1 MNWCWLHFATISN
14 KVIIHKSRGEA
25 FLVEQD
31 IIDYVSTTYFRP
43 AILSQKEFK
52 HNFKEIFIK
61 EILGNFLV
69 QTLQYFFKNANE
81 NMKKNGPQKLLIIGP
96 QFFFQYTA
104 NRPKTGPNLK
114 FCSIKIA
121 HCGTYV

>member
-52 HNFKEIFIK
+52 HNFKKIFIK
-61 EILGNFLV
+61 EILGNLLV
-69 QTLQYFFKNANE
+69 QTLKYFLKNANE
-81 NMKKNGPQKLLIIGP
+81 NMKKTPSKVAHNWPPI
-96 QFFFQYTA
+96 FFSVL
-104 NRPKTGPNLK
+104 PTGPK
-114 FCSIKIA
+114 PAQISIS
-121 HCGTYV
+121 VP

>member
-31 IIDYVSTTYFRP
+31 IIDYVSTNYFGP

-52 HNFKEIFIK
+52 HSLKKIFIK

-69 QTLQYFFKNANE
+69 QTLQYFLKNVNE
-81 NMKKNGPQKLLIIGP
+81 NMKK
-96 QFFFQYTA
+96 T
-104 NRPKTGPNLK
+104 
-114 FCSIKIA
+114 
-121 HCGTYV
+121 